1 VNDRTGA
8 VLQAFDGTVSQPV
21 NAVGALV
28 GVQNGSPGTGAA
40 APRLAGLV
48 LCSANVPV
56 DTQVDDQ
63 RSSTGLMFGY
73 PQGTTSNPD
82 IDGATP
88 IYAATDYAETGSNQ
102 YVVCK
107 KI

>member
-1 VNDRTGA
+1 MGA
-8 VLQAFDGTVSQPV
+8 
-21 NAVGALV
+21 
-28 GVQNGSPGTGAA
+28 QNGSPGTGAA

-48 LCSANVPV
+48 LCSANVPGKVARAV

-63 RSSTGLMFGY
+63 RSSTGLMFAY
-73 PQGTTSNPD
+73 PQGAASNPD

-88 IYAATDYAETGSNQ
+88 IYAATDYVENGSNQ
-102 YVVCK
+102 YVICK